1 MDVAYYDDSDTL
13 SASTRQ
19 QQLFDALPSFLAQ
32 AVSECPGLAQH
43 LGSSGFDDVR
53 SPENL
58 ATLPVL
64 RKSALMEAQQQN
76 PPFGGFV
83 RAASLPGTRVF
94 MSPGPVWEP
103 QITGADP
110 WQSARA
116 LHAAGIRA
124 GDRVH
129 NAFSYHTT
137 PGGFILDE
145 GARALG
151 CTVFPAGVGNTES
164 QVAAMRHFSP
174 DAFIGTPDY
183 LKILLEAAASDGPPI
198 TSLKRAMVSGGAL
211 FPALREYY
219 EALSITTR
227 QCYATADLGVVA
239 YETEADGQCVPGM
252 VVNEGLIVE
261 IVRPGTGEPVPA
273 GDVGELVITRLS
285 ADYPLVRFATGD
297 LSRFLDE
304 PSPCGRTAP
313 RIAGWMGRADQR
325 TKVKGMFV
333 DPAQLDALYKLSPS
347 IRRLRLTVT
356 RQNDTDHAT
365 LSVQLTEHHALSS
378 DDTEALLSKVASEFR
393 AVAGLSVASE
403 LAAEALP
410 NDGVLIDDARDYE
423 A

>member
-1 MDVAYYDDSDTL
+1 MAYYDDSDTQ
-13 SASTRQ
+13 SASARQ
-19 QQLFDALPSFLAQ
+19 QQLFGALPGFLSA
-32 AVSECPGLAQH
+32 AIADCPGLAQH
-43 LGSSGFDDVR
+43 LGSIVTDSVCCPD
-53 SPENL
+53 SL
-58 ATLPVL
+58 AALPVL

-151 CTVFPAGVGNTES
+151 CTVFPAGVGNTEA
-164 QVAAMRHFSP
+164 QIAAMRHFLP
-174 DAFIGTPDY
+174 NAFIGTPDY
-183 LKILLEAAASDGPPI
+183 LKILLEAAASDGPAI
-198 TSLKRAMVSGGAL
+198 TSIQRAMVSGGAL

-219 EALSITTR
+219 EALGIITR

-239 YETEADGQCVPGM
+239 YETEADGQCVAGM
-252 VVNEGLIVE
+252 VINEGLIVE
-261 IVRPGTGEPVPA
+261 IVRPGTGLPVPS

-297 LSRFLDE
+297 LSRFIDE
-304 PSPCGRTAP
+304 TSPCGRTAP

-325 TKVKGMFV
+325 TKVKGMFI
-333 DPAQLDALYKLSPS
+333 DPSQLDTLYRVSPA

-356 RQNDTDHAT
+356 RQDDTDHAA
-365 LSVQLTEHHALSS
+365 LSVQWSEKHDLSADES
-378 DDTEALLSKVASEFR
+378 EALLTQVAAEFR
-393 AVAGLSVASE
+393 SVVGLSVAVQE
-403 LAAEALP
+403 ANEALP
-410 NDGVLIDDARDYE
+410 NDGVLIEDARDYD